1 MTLANGM
8 ELTAPGKRSF
18 RFDAGTLC
26 LELLVTGGEGE
37 LAQWERLHTPG
48 DLAAWIPHSRAGL
61 GDLVQVS
68 AGDLAATLRLRA
80 ALQRLASAAASGSRA
95 FPAADLATLNEAA
108 AAPPPVPVI
117 GPALERSWASPV
129 TGAQFLSAVARDAVE
144 VFGGPALDRIRTCG
158 GERCSLL
165 FLDTSRPGARR
176 WCSMDR
182 CGNRHKLR
190 TRRDR
195 HPAG

>member
-1 MTLANGM
+1 MTMATGM
-8 ELTAPGKRSF
+8 KLSAPGRRSF

-26 LELLVTGGEGE
+26 LELLLTGGEGD

-48 DLAAWIPHSRAGL
+48 DLAAWIPLSRAGL
-61 GDLVQVS
+61 GDLVHVS
-68 AGDLAATLRLRA
+68 PGDLVTALRLRSA
-80 ALQRLASAAASGSRA
+80 VQRLAETAASGSRA
-95 FPAADLATLNEAA
+95 FSAADLATLNDAA

-117 GPALERSWASPV
+117 GPALERAWASPV
-129 TGAQFLSAVARDAVE
+129 TGTQFLSAVARDAVE
-144 VFGGPALDRIRTCG
+144 VFGGPAVDRVRMCG
-158 GERCSLL
+158 GERCRLL

-176 WCSMDR
+176 WCSMER

-195 HPAG
+195 NPAD